1 MRIIGGR
8 HRGLTLAD
16 PGKGDPAAHLR
27 PTADRVREAVFSML
41 TAGRFGNRVEGARVL
56 DLFAGTGAMGLEALS
71 RGADHATFADQGRKA
86 LSLIRENLRRTGRG
100 DDSRVLGVDA
110 TRLPPCAGAPFDLV
124 FLDPPHRQALGEAA
138 LASALAGGWLAPGAI
153 VVWEEA
159 APVTLPPGFTL
170 ADQRRHGASTLTT
183 LLYEPDSPAT
193 SSGNAD
199 QSSNVSTPGKSSS
212 PPRR

>member
-8 HRGLTLAD
+8 HRGLRLAE

-41 TAGRFGNRVEGARVL
+41 IAGRFGNRVEGARVL

-71 RGADHATFADQGRKA
+71 RGADHATFVDQGRMA
-86 LSLIRENLRRTGRG
+86 LSLVRENLRRAGREK
-100 DDSRVLGVDA
+100 DARVLGADA
-110 TRLPPCAGAPFDLV
+110 TRLPPCAGIPFDLV
-124 FLDPPHRQALGEAA
+124 FLDPPHRRALGEDA
-138 LASALAGGWLAPGAI
+138 LKSALAGGWLAPGAI
-153 VVWEEA
+153 IVWEEA
-159 APVTLPPGFTL
+159 APVALPPGFTL
-170 ADQRRHGASTLTT
+170 ADQRRHGASVLTT
-183 LLYEPDSPAT
+183 LLYAPDSPAT

-199 QSSNVSTPGKSSS
+199 QSSKVSAPGKSSS

>member
-41 TAGRFGNRVEGARVL
+41 TAGRFGNRVEGAHVL

-71 RGADHATFADQGRKA
+71 RGAVHAAFVDRGRKA
-86 LSLIRENLRRTGRG
+86 LSLIHENLRRAGRAG
-100 DDSRVLGVDA
+100 DAQVLGVDA
-110 TRLPPCAGAPFDLV
+110 TRLPPWTGAPFDLL

-153 VVWEEA
+153 IVWEEA
-159 APVTLPPGFTL
+159 APVSLPPGVTL
-170 ADQRRHGASTLTT
+170 ADQRRHGASVLTT

-199 QSSNVSTPGKSSS
+199 QSSKENAPGKSSS